1 MKLLCKS
8 RIALL
13 LGTGSILLQGCS
25 VSGLL
30 GGLLNEYFGENTI
43 SQSAFDDFNA
53 FEQLLY
59 EENDCGRYESR
70 SIVLDDLL

>member
-1 MKLLCKS
+1 MKPLRKS
-8 RIALL
+8 RIAWL
-13 LGTGSILLQGCS
+13 LGTGSILLQGCP

-30 GGLLNEYFGENTI
+30 GGLFDECFGENTI
-43 SQSAFDDFNA
+43 SQSAFDDLNA